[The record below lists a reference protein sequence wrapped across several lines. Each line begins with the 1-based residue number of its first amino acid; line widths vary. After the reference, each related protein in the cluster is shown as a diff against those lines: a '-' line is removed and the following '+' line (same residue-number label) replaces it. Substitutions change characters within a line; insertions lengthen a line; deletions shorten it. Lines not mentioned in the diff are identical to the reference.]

1 MAIGTA
7 AALIGSSLIGAGAS
21 IYGSSKASK
30 AARDA
35 AAMQAAGIERGINET
50 EGLYREGQ
58 GYLAPYVER
67 GAVYGQLLDDITGIN
82 GPEAQARA
90 LEMYKSSPSAT
101 LLNDARAE
109 TIRRTD
115 NQFAASGGA
124 NSGAR
129 LTELGRRTADLD
141 LANYYNWENLPK
153 GMFNTGVNAAGAAA
167 GLAGQRAGHVLGART
182 GQGTALASGTIG
194 SANAQL
200 AGLNSSTNYL
210 QNLLGRA
217 STMDLSGGSRGFQTS
232 NGWSTSPNSWLP
244 TTTANP
250 SMWPMP

>member
-21 IYGSSKASK
+21 IYGSNKASK
-30 AARDA
+30 AAERA
-35 AAMQAAGIERGINET
+35 AAQQAAGIERGINET

-58 GYLAPYVER
+58 GYLAPYVEG
-67 GAVYGQLLDDITGIN
+67 GAIYGQLLDDIIGVN
-82 GPEAQARA
+82 GPEAQAKA
-90 LEMYKSSPSAT
+90 LEMYKTSPSAT
-101 LLNDARAE
+101 LLDAARE
-109 TIRRTD
+109 DVIRRTD

-141 LANYYNWENLPK
+141 LANYHQWQNLPM
-153 GMFNTGVNAAGAAA
+153 GMFNTGANAAGTAAN
-167 GLAGQRAGHVLGART
+167 LANSRSGQVLGART

-200 AGLNSSTNYL
+200 AGLNAGTNYL
-210 QNLLGRA
+210 QNLLGRS
-217 STMDLSGGSRGFQTS
+217 STMDLSRSGGSSPYYTQS
-232 NGWSTSPNSWLP
+232 QMNQLNGYF
-244 TTTANP
+244 
-250 SMWPMP
+250 